1 MSVICSLFSEVH
13 HPGIYWSKLIVLLC
27 FRFSE
32 KPPITFSV
40 TTKLRNRQYI
50 SDLADLTKPNTRALI
65 LELTNMFQ
73 PFFMKMFPEFIAISF
88 LGFSSG
94 SLVTNFDVTFEAI
107 SNVSSSNIIQALTTA
122 NNSRDLQF
130 LIFEEITVMSVGNM
144 NTPSETPTGLFWLFV
159 AVELYSTLNKQL
171 SLADT
176 KSLALSFQLRLV
188 QVNFKRD
195 NWFLNK
201 QLDPAQIQGESF

>member
-1 MSVICSLFSEVH
+1 
-13 HPGIYWSKLIVLLC
+13 
-27 FRFSE
+27 
-32 KPPITFSV
+32 
-40 TTKLRNRQYI
+40 
-50 SDLADLTKPNTRALI
+50 
-65 LELTNMFQ
+65 
-73 PFFMKMFPEFIAISF
+73 MKMFPEFIAISF

-94 SLVTNFDVTFEAI
+94 SLVTNFDVTFEAT

-159 AVELYSTLNKQL
+159 AVELYSTLNKHL

-195 NWFLNK
+195 N
-201 QLDPAQIQGESF
+201 